1 MACAD
6 AGVGDLDTRKFSE
19 WSKVE
24 FAQHRGSCQT
34 LRNVDGDQRCDVR
47 ICGVGQ
53 ERGT

>member
-47 ICGVGQ
+47 IRGVGQ